1 MSFILEKYNNEVKD
15 QLMKEF
21 EYKSIMQVPKIEK
34 VVINMGL
41 GEAAGNSKIIDSAL
55 EELKLISGQKPIVT
69 KAKNSIA
76 GFKLRE
82 GQPIGCKVTLRGKNM
97 YNFLDKLVAVALP
110 RVRDFQGI
118 SPKSFDGNGNYTL
131 GVTEQVIFP
140 EIDYDKINKILGM
153 DITIVTTAKT
163 NEEGYKLLELIGM
176 PFAKRGE

>member
-131 GVTEQVIFP
+131 GITEQVIFP